1 MFAPS
6 LFIHKTFQTSVNA
19 PTAVLYCTPRQ
30 MNWAGDMKLSSVSCN
45 KDPVGQADEVKK
57 PTWVENPH
65 WIQAAA
71 PSLVCPHESVPK
83 RHVAFTAVYSLL
95 KRSYALACFA
105 GRLWNICLW
114 LSLHRFTACET
125 HKGKKRFTGW
135 LQLTCKDIN
144 HTRYKASRQNTV
156 VIYMLKKSC

>member
-6 LFIHKTFQTSVNA
+6 LFIHKTSQTSVNA
-19 PTAVLYCTPRQ
+19 PTAVLYCTVLYCTVLYSPP
-30 MNWAGDMKLSSVSCN
+30 NELSRRYEALFTVSCN

-71 PSLVCPHESVPK
+71 PNLVCPHESVPK

-95 KRSYALACFA
+95 ERSYALACFA

-135 LQLTCKDIN
+135 LQLTCKDTN
-144 HTRYKASRQNTV
+144 DTRYKASR
-156 VIYMLKKSC
+156 